1 MLDKSILD
9 NNLNE
14 VVSYKDFFKA
24 FGFTDND
31 KIYLRSFDDK
41 KGDDKGHNMDI
52 LLCVFDHILST
63 LKARNDKGEGIF
75 FIPNGDGQLD
85 KLVKHARAQYIDI
98 DDYSFLQQIE
108 MLNEFKLEPSIIV
121 KAKKSLH
128 AYWLLQDG
136 DVRYFRE
143 IQERLIQHFGSD
155 VRIKNE
161 SRVMRLYG
169 FNHNKT
175 DTPTLVKLIKFN
187 PELRYTQQQL
197 HEVLPRL
204 KNTSKKK
211 SGRSAKSPSDQDG
224 KKLIVHGERHGYLIE
239 RLGYYVQTIG
249 DTSDDEMIFALLWAD
264 FEQNCEN
271 DDHLDYE
278 HIRSHYFNEIEK
290 TRAKFAENKKDP
302 GFFKYARKA
311 WMNEHPGEEFDPDKV
326 GWSEIEAA
334 GHRAK
339 EKNLLFDWRPA
350 KRSTD
355 NAEDTEVAQTLPFQ
369 ELELTEK
376 GEVKNTFSN
385 VRDILERDPYLA
397 NKFSYNMQNGLVYL
411 TDFYWNKFPHVIR
424 DADVTEI
431 RSYIADHYGIAPSK
445 DRSEELIQMIAER
458 NKFHPVRDLLE
469 GLKPKGRPTTD
480 NIGELLPR
488 YLGADRSAFTTQVTK
503 LLLYGI
509 IQRQFSPGVKFDY
522 CVILADELQGTG
534 KSTMCRMLGIRD
546 DWFTD
551 SLNNLDDPQKA
562 FEAINGCVV
571 AEMGEMLATRR
582 AKDVEG
588 IKAFISRTV
597 DKIRRPY
604 LRHSEEFPRQ
614 CVFIGT
620 TNKPQFLPEDKTG
633 NRRFVPIICDG
644 KKAVKHPLDNEKE
657 TREFVLQCFADA
669 MVLGETEGWPL
680 VLDRKFDMTLDRLRE
695 QGTPDDP
702 RVGMIQQYLDD
713 HTMIDYVCSRLIW
726 DEVFSDCDHP
736 KEPQSYELRD
746 ISDIMNLKIEGWKR
760 YEFEDGS
767 LRTGQRKHKFTDE
780 FRKYGSQR
788 AWKRIPPFE
797 PGARVIDTDDEQDIP
812 L

>member
-1 MLDKSILD
+1 MFTFHLWKSDEYQNKYNTEYPIEC
-9 NNLNE
+9 E
-14 VVSYKDFFKA
+14 VRGVDSLGEVAFRDHVCASYKDNKRGNDNFLWA
-24 FGFTDND
+24 DDLPMDCDNSHSDDPDEWITPEGIEDRFGDCNYAITFSRNHMKPKGD
-31 KIYLRSFDDK
+31 KGPRPRFHVHFSIHKIKDVHRYTALKDAIVEEYPFFDDEAK
-41 KGDDKGHNMDI
+41 D
-52 LLCVFDHILST
+52 S
-63 LKARNDKGEGIF
+63 ARF
-75 FIPNGDGQLD
+75 F
-85 KLVKHARAQYIDI
+85 
-98 DDYSFLQQIE
+98 
-108 MLNEFKLEPSIIV
+108 
-121 KAKKSLH
+121 
-128 AYWLLQDG
+128 
-136 DVRYFRE
+136 
-143 IQERLIQHFGSD
+143 FGSRSAD
-155 VRIKNE
+155 LPIWHEGVTTIDE
-161 SRVMRLYG
+161 
-169 FNHNKT
+169 
-175 DTPTLVKLIKFN
+175 LIK
-187 PELRYTQQQL
+187 PITVKQK
-197 HEVLPRL
+197 P
-204 KNTSKKK
+204 
-211 SGRSAKSPSDQDG
+211 AKSKAPETVPADNTEKVVIEHG
-224 KKLIVHGERHGYLIE
+224 KRHGYLI
-239 RLGYYVQTIG
+239 RRIGYYVQTIG
-249 DTSDDEMIFALLWAD
+249 DTADDEMIFALLWVD
-264 FEQNCEN
+264 FQQNCEN

-326 GWSEIEAA
+326 GWSEVEAA

-385 VRDILERDPYLA
+385 VRDILERDPYLT

-469 GLKPKGRPTTD
+469 NLKPKGRPTTD

-488 YLGADRSAFTTQVTK
+488 YLGAERSAFTTQVTK

-633 NRRFVPIICDG
+633 NRRFIPVICDG

-713 HTMIDYVCSRLIW
+713 HTLIDYVCSRLIW

-797 PGARVIDTDDEQDIP
+797 PGARVIDTDDEQDTP